1 MPFVQFTS
9 FRPRAL
15 IAALEIT
22 LAAVAFAF
30 AVPGEAHADIF
41 DAQAPVQDASWAAV
55 DEAATNDTAALDD
68 RVLANQRGT
77 GLGLMTVAAAAQ
89 AGGNAHSVTLWDEI
103 APPAPAPIPA
113 DTAHVAQSNA
123 VSYFRK

>member
-9 FRPRAL
+9 FRSRAV
-15 IAALEIT
+15 IAALEIAF
-22 LAAVAFAF
+22 AAVAFAF
-30 AVPGEAHADIF
+30 AAPREAHADVL
-41 DAQAPVQDASWAAV
+41 DAQAPVQDASWAAI
-55 DEAATNDTAALDD
+55 DEAAVNDTVALDD
-68 RVLANQRGT
+68 RMLASQRGT

-89 AGGNAHSVTLWDEI
+89 TGSNAHSVTLWDEI
-103 APPAPAPIPA
+103 APPAPAPLPA